1 MKESYDEGLASH
13 IGPTSC
19 AQYCKVLGEALIG
32 VRAGQVLNREMEIP
46 PQGGYSGGPTLVRA
60 SGRQHGRH
68 RYREMRPDPAR
79 SETLCMSGTIASGT
93 VRASACLRA
102 DGAQTASG
110 SPRTSR
116 R

>member
-1 MKESYDEGLASH
+1 MRESHDEGLASH
-13 IGPTSC
+13 IGPKSC
-19 AQYCKVLGEALIG
+19 VQPRKVLGEALIG
-32 VRAGQVLNREMEIP
+32 VRTGQELNREMEIP
-46 PQGGYSGGPTLVRA
+46 PRGGHFGVPTLVRA
-60 SGRQHGRH
+60 SGRLYGPR

-79 SETLCMSGTIASGT
+79 SETLCMSGTISSGT

-102 DGAQTASG
+102 NGAQTASG